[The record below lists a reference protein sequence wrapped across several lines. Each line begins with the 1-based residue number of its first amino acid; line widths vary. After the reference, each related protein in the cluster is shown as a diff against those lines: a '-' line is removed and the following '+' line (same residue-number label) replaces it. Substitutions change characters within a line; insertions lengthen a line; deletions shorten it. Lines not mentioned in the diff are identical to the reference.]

1 MRHASGAVLPLVL
14 LALLVIAAASFA
26 MSFKVTLDAMAAR
39 SALSAAQA
47 HAQAAGG
54 LALAVAEHRAA
65 LEGGT
70 QPPPAHGPW
79 PEHGI
84 SASVRVTDGGVVE
97 APGSATPDPEAPD
110 GPVPVVT
117 MTATATVGRATA
129 TTDATLVFLPSLAVL
144 GRH

>member
-1 MRHASGAVLPLVL
+1 GAVLPLVL

-54 LALAVAEHRAA
+54 LALAVAEHQAA
-65 LEGGT
+65 VEGGT
-70 QPPPAHGPW
+70 QPPPDHGPW

-84 SASVRVTDGGVVE
+84 SAFVRVTAVGVVE
-97 APGSATPDPEAPD
+97 TPGSETAGTEVPD

-117 MTATATVGRATA
+117 MVATATVGRATA
-129 TTDATLVFLPSLAVL
+129 TTEATIVFLPSLAVL
-144 GRH
+144 GRR